1 MEEEW
6 TLLYTVSRDP
16 KLAKLMA
23 MPGRGWKN
31 WKQSWPNLR
40 VHVAKFMVG
49 HTPNPER
56 ACRVQISMHVR
67 GRTLRAEVKGPN
79 VLRAID
85 AAIEK
90 MERQIDRFKGR
101 YRRNRRAKKE
111 AYASMPVS
119 TEVVDETDLEMWDER
134 GFVVREKEFKV
145 AALPVAEAV
154 EAMEQL
160 EHDFHVFLNEETGDL
175 NVVYRRQSGNYGLLK
190 PQKGGV

>member
-1 MEEEW
+1 MDIAIHGFERAETSHIDGHARPRLE
-6 TLLYTVSRDP
+6 
-16 KLAKLMA
+16 KLEAVLA
-23 MPGRGWKN
+23 QPAGTRCEVHGR
-31 WKQSWPNLR
+31 
-40 VHVAKFMVG
+40 

-56 ACRVQISMHVR
+56 ACRVQISMHIK

-111 AYASMPVS
+111 EFAPISGTADVG
-119 TEVVDETDLEMWDER
+119 EEADLEMWDER
-134 GFVVREKEFKV
+134 GFIVREKVFEV

-154 EAMEQL
+154 EAMELL

-190 PQKGGV
+190 PQKGGA

>member
-1 MEEEW
+1 MDIAIHGFERSETSQIDGHARPRLE
-6 TLLYTVSRDP
+6 
-16 KLAKLMA
+16 KLEAVLA
-23 MPGRGWKN
+23 QPAGTRCEVHGR
-31 WKQSWPNLR
+31 
-40 VHVAKFMVG
+40 